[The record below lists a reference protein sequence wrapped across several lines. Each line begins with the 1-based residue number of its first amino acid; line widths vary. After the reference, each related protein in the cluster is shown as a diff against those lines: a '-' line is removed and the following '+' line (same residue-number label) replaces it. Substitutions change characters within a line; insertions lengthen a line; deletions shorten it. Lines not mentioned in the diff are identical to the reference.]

1 MSDETM
7 REQGMTIAE
16 RQAQH
21 DQMVGGLQ
29 NVIDQWKSHLVLPE
43 YVDKVSDAEVLGML
57 VSKWTDW
64 TPDTVLEVASAAA
77 EDSNMHEIAT
87 VIEDWRKE

>member
-1 MSDETM
+1 MCETM

-16 RQAQH
+16 RQTEH
-21 DQMVGGLQ
+21 DKMVGGLQ

-57 VSKWTDW
+57 ISKWAAW
-64 TPDTVLEVASAAA
+64 APDTVLEVAAAAA
-77 EDSNMHEIAT
+77 EDSNMHEISA